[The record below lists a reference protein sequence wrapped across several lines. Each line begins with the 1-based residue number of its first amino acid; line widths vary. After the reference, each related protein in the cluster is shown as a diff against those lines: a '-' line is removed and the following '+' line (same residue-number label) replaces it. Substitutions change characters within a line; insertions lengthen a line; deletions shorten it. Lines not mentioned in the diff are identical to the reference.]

1 MITLGDGPPSEF
13 YYNGKTMTAFA
24 PQENLI
30 AVADAPP
37 TIDAA
42 LEAAYHL
49 SGTYFPFTDLIVADP
64 YKDMAPG
71 LTLAYYVGQSHIVGD
86 TTTDIV
92 AYVENGVFIEV
103 WLGAEDKLPRV
114 IHAIYL
120 DDPAQLR
127 HNLLLSHWQLDPPVP
142 ADAFSPAK
150 STASAAHI
158 PFAHPLQTAAAAEP
172 LSVNPLNRNDA
183 EAAEV
188 MKNIILGLA
197 GLAVVVLPC
206 EATFGYGH
214 ANSYGGSSSHSY
226 GSSSHSNPYGGSTSA
241 SAGQGAS
248 HTNAYGGS
256 SSANSEG
263 ASHPTPTVAGPRR
276 TAREAQATPTSMVA
290 APRGPTA
297 KAATH
302 TNTYGGTTSGA
313 YGEGAT
319 HTYTNGTTAY
329 ASAYHPP
336 APLLSARG
344 HLCVPPTHHGRGL
357 RIELL
362 QL

>member
-1 MITLGDGPPSEF
+1 MFFGKALLMSALAFLVVMGGANAQTTAPGAKKSASQTKQTPATPPVPQLEPKAIDLLKASSARLAAAHTISFTAVETYESQSRQGHPLIFASNSEITVQRPDKFKVITLGDGPPSEF

-142 ADAFSPAK
+142 ADAFSPAR

-158 PFAHPLQTAAAAEP
+158 PFAHPLQTAAAAKSP
-172 LSVNPLNRNDA
+172 QR
-183 EAAEV
+183 
-188 MKNIILGLA
+188 K
-197 GLAVVVLPC
+197 
-206 EATFGYGH
+206 
-214 ANSYGGSSSHSY
+214 
-226 GSSSHSNPYGGSTSA
+226 
-241 SAGQGAS
+241 
-248 HTNAYGGS
+248 
-256 SSANSEG
+256 
-263 ASHPTPTVAGPRR
+263 PTQP
-276 TAREAQATPTSMVA
+276 Q
-290 APRGPTA
+290 
-297 KAATH
+297 
-302 TNTYGGTTSGA
+302 
-313 YGEGAT
+313 
-319 HTYTNGTTAY
+319 
-329 ASAYHPP
+329 
-336 APLLSARG
+336 
-344 HLCVPPTHHGRGL
+344 
-357 RIELL
+357 
-362 QL
+362 

>member
-1 MITLGDGPPSEF
+1 MEIRLRNSWKALLMSLFPLCVVIGAANAQTTATPAKKNASQAKSTPAVPPKPELEPKAIELLKATSARLAAAHSISFTAVETYESQSRQGHPLIFASDSEITVQRPDKLKVITLGDGPPSEF

-103 WLGAEDKLPRV
+103 WLGSEDKLPRV

-127 HNLLLSHWQLDPPVP
+127 HNLLLSHWQLDPAVP
-142 ADAFSPAK
+142 AEAFSPAK

-158 PFAHPLQTAAAAEP
+158 PFAHPLQ
-172 LSVNPLNRNDA
+172 
-183 EAAEV
+183 
-188 MKNIILGLA
+188 
-197 GLAVVVLPC
+197 
-206 EATFGYGH
+206 
-214 ANSYGGSSSHSY
+214 
-226 GSSSHSNPYGGSTSA
+226 A
-241 SAGQGAS
+241 SA
-248 HTNAYGGS
+248 
-256 SSANSEG
+256 
-263 ASHPTPTVAGPRR
+263 
-276 TAREAQATPTSMVA
+276 ATP
-290 APRGPTA
+290 PKHKPTQ
-297 KAATH
+297 
-302 TNTYGGTTSGA
+302 
-313 YGEGAT
+313 
-319 HTYTNGTTAY
+319 
-329 ASAYHPP
+329 P
-336 APLLSARG
+336 
-344 HLCVPPTHHGRGL
+344 
-357 RIELL
+357 
-362 QL
+362 Q